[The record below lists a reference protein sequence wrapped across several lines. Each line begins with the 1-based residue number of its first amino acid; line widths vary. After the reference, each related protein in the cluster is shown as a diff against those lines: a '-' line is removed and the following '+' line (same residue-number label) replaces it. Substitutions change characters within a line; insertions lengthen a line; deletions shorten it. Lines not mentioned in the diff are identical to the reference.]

1 MFPSPFEEE
10 SKLPNWICEVKEILP
25 LEPGW
30 RLIARQRLKE
40 QTRPEGSLGLLESF
54 IERLVAIQKKERPE
68 IERKRILI
76 FAADHGVSE
85 EGVSLY
91 PREVTKAMVRNFL
104 NGGATIN
111 ALARYIQA
119 EVCILDVGVD
129 ADFEADPRLLSAK
142 ARGGTR
148 NMTREPAMSLEE
160 LDRALNAGWDVVRK
174 AKEEDVQILA
184 LGEMGIGNTTAASA
198 VVAALT
204 EQDPES
210 VTGRGTGLDEAG
222 LLHKIEVIK
231 RALQLHEGFLKDP
244 LRVLQCVGGYEIAAM
259 TGAVLAAARFQIPA
273 VIDGWI
279 VSAAA
284 LAASRLNAR
293 VLDYLFFAHQ
303 SAERGHRLLLKM
315 LEVEPILNLSMRLG
329 EASGAALALSILE
342 AGIRIYNEVSTFAE
356 AGVANRQSRE

>member
-1 MFPSPFEEE
+1 M
-10 SKLPNWICEVKEILP
+10 KEIPP
-25 LEPGW
+25 LDPGW
-30 RLIARQRLKE
+30 RHVARQRLKE

-54 IERLVAIQKKERPE
+54 IERLVAIQKKERPD

-91 PREVTKAMVRNFL
+91 PREVTQAMVRNFL

-111 ALARYIQA
+111 ALARYLRA
-119 EVCILDVGVD
+119 EVRVIDVGVD
-129 ADFEADPRLLSAK
+129 ADFEAALNLIQAK
-142 ARGGTR
+142 VRPGTR
-148 NMTREPAMSLEE
+148 NMTREAAMTLAE
-160 LDRALNAGWDVVRK
+160 LDQALNAGWDVVRK
-174 AKEEDVQILA
+174 AKEEGVQVLA

-231 RALQLHEGFLKDP
+231 RALQLHQKFLEDP

-259 TGAVLAAARFQIPA
+259 TGAILAAARFQIPA

-279 VSAAA
+279 VSASV
-284 LAASRLNAR
+284 LAAARLNER

-303 SAERGHRLLLKM
+303 SEERGHRLLLKM
-315 LEVEPILNLSMRLG
+315 LEVEPVLNLSMRLG
-329 EASGAALALSILE
+329 EASGAALAIGILE
-342 AGIRIYNEVSTFAE
+342 AAVRVYNEVATFAE
-356 AGVANRQSRE
+356 AGVANREDRIPSSPCLPVDSK